1 MRLIANNAR
10 FVVLPHARVRN
21 LASRVLGLSL
31 RRVSRDMRALHGYPV
46 LMAET
51 FVDPSRFLGTCYR
64 AANWRWL
71 GLTRGYS
78 REPGGSARWR
88 VNGQPKEVF
97 VYGECHTGAG
107 RP

>member
-1 MRLIANNAR
+1 M
-10 FVVLPHARVRN
+10 RN